1 RVVRDIAAET
11 GKHVRLELVGEDV
24 ELDKKVLDGV
34 SDALKHL
41 VANAVDHGCEPP
53 EQRVAAGKPA
63 EATVTVTAR
72 AAGGTVVIEVS
83 DDGAGIDE
91 QALRTQALAR
101 GLLVD

>member
-1 RVVRDIAAET
+1 
-11 GKHVRLELVGEDV
+11 DV

-63 EATVTVTAR
+63 EATVTVAAR
-72 AAGGTVVIEVS
+72 AAGGTVVTEVS
-83 DDGAGIDE
+83 DDGARIDE
-91 QALRTQALAR
+91 DALRRHAFAR
-101 GLLVD
+101 GLINDPTLAGPALWHVLFEPSF